1 MSRPPLSEFLD
12 PPLMQINKK
21 GCWKEA
27 NIIQLSWRLD
37 LTYFCSCRQFSY
49 NQLQKCWDT
58 PTKKRPFLIEIA
70 ASHTSVRY
78 NTHLPALFLS
88 KLFLQVFSMVLHL
101 MLTRTLTREARR
113 GGGGN
118 HKDKI
123 INRPVNPKQGK
134 VSQVFCN
141 WLLSAI
147 FLASKKQNQNL

>member
-1 MSRPPLSEFLD
+1 
-12 PPLMQINKK
+12 MQINKK

-88 KLFLQVFSMVLHL
+88 KLQVIPTSFQHGPAPDANKNFDKGS
-101 MLTRTLTREARR
+101 EE

-147 FLASKKQNQNL
+147 FLAGKKQNQNL